1 MARTAR
7 LDEPV
12 VISTILFDG
21 DESKYLRAYVY
32 EESGTFVTSV
42 DLLHRAFGF
51 YHQTFVAPSEGQYTI
66 VTIVY
71 DDPSYLVECLDYS
84 REGDVLFVSTH
95 TAVNP
100 AEVAAGVWDSI
111 LVGNHDI
118 DNSAG
123 SLVQEIKENVDGITF
138 DLVAD
143 PSHSLPVIN
152 QNVLENRSLLQ
163 TDIGINKDKL
173 DQIISD
179 DATYHTSVTNQI
191 NSVIGAIN
199 TSSSDMVTYKNEI
212 LASIAVSDTK
222 LDSISSQLSQL
233 QNQTRFVAIVP
244 QVMYAPDVGTKDY
257 SFYMAIYDQD
267 GAPEAPDLTPTVTI
281 TRSDG
286 TIIVDDVELTQD
298 GVRVGQYY
306 YIFPVIDT
314 AAEELLK
321 IVFKVIENGVT
332 SYIPRVS
339 EIADG
344 ENDIATILNRVEYF
358 GNITT
363 ENRSILLGADGLSVL
378 HTEILANRADI
389 GLVRTDLT
397 QIKSQ
402 TDLIIT
408 NPATSSE
415 LTIIS
420 NKIDILPSLVDIETE
435 MDIRTAQIKG
445 NDSRDLTQVYDNE
458 RGTDGALL
466 ATDPRLAFLDVA
478 ISSRTDMTTSEIW
491 EYHTRELTNS
501 APLSTAEV
509 AKIWDYLVSSIGTAG
524 SIGRYILDMLDE
536 KNSARGITLAEAM
549 TIAAPLAIE
558 ATSQQILGRVSDE
571 NDENEVILNSIKTT
585 VDLIK
590 PQTDLIVM
598 GAALESSLVQH
609 DADVNNALLGLEILA
624 NAVKERTDNLP
635 NDPATESSVSVIPS
649 NPLLSNDPRLLLLN
663 SLVNLDE
670 PISSRVSATDI
681 PTDYSTSAEIA
692 GVALSISD
700 SETNILSHLSTK
712 PDSAFFATTQA
723 SVEYIKSQTDLIMAG
738 FVPGDDLHSIRDWQ
752 LSQAGTQL
760 TAQQIWEYGDRELTQ
775 ALDFTTVDDLDV
787 QSEQIESRISNYFC
801 RMTTTFNIN
810 LDQQVVLCW
819 LDINGIMQLNVDSAR
834 VIIHDESGN
843 EIWAQDSTELT
854 LPGVI
859 KFTQGNISS
868 LIASSARNYI
878 MRVVIHTVEGPQYTS
893 TQPFFTVG

>member
-12 VISTILFDG
+12 VVSNTLYDG
-21 DESKYLRAYVY
+21 DESKYVRAFIY
-32 EESGTFVTSV
+32 EDSGLFVTSIN
-42 DLLHRAFGF
+42 LLHRALGF
-51 YHQTFVAPSEGQYTI
+51 YHQTFVAPSPGQYTI

-71 DDPSYLVECLDYS
+71 NDSAYLEECFDYE
-84 REGDVLFVSTH
+84 RTGDVLFVSAH
-95 TAVNP
+95 TAIDSNNIA
-100 AEVAAGVWDSI
+100 AEVWNSI
-111 LVGNHDI
+111 LEGNYDI

-123 SLVQEIKENVDGITF
+123 SLVQEIKVNVDGLTF
-138 DLVAD
+138 DIVAD
-143 PSHSLPVIN
+143 PNHSLPVIN
-152 QNVLENRSLLQ
+152 QNVLENRALLQ
-163 TDIGINKDKL
+163 TDIGINQDKL
-173 DQIISD
+173 NQIISD
-179 DATYHTSVTNQI
+179 DANYHTAVTNQI
-191 NSVIGAIN
+191 NSVLGSIN
-199 TSSSDMVTYKNEI
+199 TASADMVTYKNEI

-222 LDSISSQLSQL
+222 IDSISAQLSQL

-244 QVMYAPDVGTKDY
+244 QIMYAPDAGIKDY
-257 SFYMAIYDQD
+257 SFYLAIYDQD
-267 GAPEAPDLTPTVTI
+267 GAPEAPDSTPTVTI
-281 TRSDG
+281 TKSDG
-286 TIIVDDVELTQD
+286 TVLVDDLALTQD
-298 GVRVGQYY
+298 GVRIGQYFFV
-306 YIFPVIDT
+306 FPVPST
-314 AAEELLK
+314 SVEELLK

-363 ENRSILLGADGLSVL
+363 ENRSILLGSDGLTVL

-389 GLVRTDLT
+389 GLVHTDLT

-402 TDLIIT
+402 TDLIVT

-415 LTIIS
+415 LTLIS
-420 NKIDILPSLVDIETE
+420 NKIDILPSIVDIESELNTQ
-435 MDIRTAQIKG
+435 TAQIKG
-445 NDSRDLTQVYDNE
+445 NDSKDLTQVYDNE

-466 ATDPRLAFLDVA
+466 TTDPRLAFLDAA
-478 ISSRTDMTTSEIW
+478 ISSRTDMTVSEIW
-491 EYHTRELTNS
+491 TYHTRELTNS
-501 APLSTAEV
+501 APLSSTEI
-509 AKIWDYLVSSIGTAG
+509 AKIWDYLVSNIGTAG
-524 SIGRYILDMLDE
+524 SMGEYILDMLDE

-549 TIAAPLAIE
+549 VIAAPLAIE

-571 NDENEVILNSIKTT
+571 SNENEVILNSIKTT
-585 VDLIK
+585 VELIK
-590 PQTDLIVM
+590 PKTDLIVM
-598 GAALESSLVQH
+598 GAALESSIVQH
-609 DADVNNALLGLEILA
+609 DADVNNILLGLEALA
-624 NAVKERTDNLP
+624 NDIKERTGNLP
-635 NDPATESSVSVIPS
+635 NDPATESSVSIIPT
-649 NPLLSNDPRLLLLN
+649 NPLLSNDPRVTLLS

-670 PISSRVSATDI
+670 PISSRATVADL
-681 PTDYSTSAEIA
+681 PTDYATSVE
-692 GVALSISD
+692 VAIISSD
-700 SETNILSHLSTK
+700 INNSEATILSHLAEK
-712 PDSAFFATTQA
+712 PDVAFFATTQI
-723 SVEYIKSQTDLIMAG
+723 SVEHIKSQVDLAMAG
-738 FVPGDDLHSIRDWQ
+738 FILGDDLHSIRDWQ

-760 TAQQIWEYGDRELTQ
+760 TSQQIWEYSSRELTQ
-775 ALDFTTVDDLDV
+775 ALDFSTVADLDA

-819 LDINGIMQLNVDSAR
+819 LDINGVMQLNVDSAR
-834 VIIHDESGN
+834 VIVHDESGN

-878 MRVVIHTVEGPQYTS
+878 MKVIIHTVEGPQYTS